1 MTFIHPPCTSRCHDN
16 VHSNQ
21 FTKAHPYASYVHL
34 KFVIHVH
41 PSHYMCPPH
50 NHLSSSTSTQ
60 AFALIRSCPPFI
72 HHQFF
77 FFIHPP
83 PMTQG
88 LLRYCFLRSRRSLPT
103 SRSIHPSVLTF
114 IYVLLGQPS
123 TATTPFT
130 HRYSSLF
137 HPWWPF
143 LLLLRRFCRRLRTL
157 ARVSVSVGF
166 GCQEWAKSFQ
176 SAVLTAGSTLAGVQ

>member
-1 MTFIHPPCTSRCHDN
+1 MFIRLITFVPRITISLHPLPHK
-16 VHSNQ
+16 HSHSEVVLPLFHQ
-21 FTKAHPYASYVHL
+21 
-34 KFVIHVH
+34 
-41 PSHYMCPPH
+41 
-50 NHLSSSTSTQ
+50 
-60 AFALIRSCPPFI
+60 
-72 HHQFF
+72 QFF

-83 PMTQG
+83 PLAQG
-88 LLRYCFLRSRRSLPT
+88 LLRYCFLRSRRSLTT

-114 IYVLLGQPS
+114 IYVVLGQPS

-166 GCQEWAKSFQ
+166 GCQE
-176 SAVLTAGSTLAGVQ
+176 